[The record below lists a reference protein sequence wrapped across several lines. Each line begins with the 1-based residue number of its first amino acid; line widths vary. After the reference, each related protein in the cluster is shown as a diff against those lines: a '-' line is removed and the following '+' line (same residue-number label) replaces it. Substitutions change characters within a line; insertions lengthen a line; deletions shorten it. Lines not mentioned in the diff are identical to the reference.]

1 MRLKYFFLFVVVL
14 SGCHSTPPPQVTYDK
29 ILSEMRSGDLDLATA
44 DVDRA
49 YRAFSKKDPEWGWRF
64 RIINAQILVSRT
76 QYKDALALLAENI
89 PPSLAATDVAIRKDM
104 VEGIAYR
111 WAGQFPDAEAKFA
124 SARKLAEASHSRQLS
139 EVLNNQ
145 GGLEF
150 VEQKYPRAEVSYR
163 RALDLARAVNFPAQE
178 ASALLGL
185 GLVATAQERYGE
197 ALDWNQGALNLARS
211 EGMKSTVD
219 TVTGN
224 MGWNYADLGDF
235 SNALQFYQQA
245 ADESERRKL
254 PHAQAYWL
262 TGVANSYSALHD
274 YSSAATKLQQ
284 ALKLARD
291 TDDKS
296 VLKVCLNGLATME
309 IETGH
314 IDLAEQHNNEAL
326 AIERAGSDQSDLRDS
341 QLITGRIYAERRNFG
356 EAEKVFRALI
366 ADTQSGTA
374 LIWEAHARLATVL
387 DDENNL
393 SEAERE
399 YQKAITTIEA
409 ARDSLSDEDFRLTFI
424 SGGFE
429 FYDAYVNFL
438 ARHGRTGDALRAAEL
453 SRARTLTEGLV
464 SVSQAA
470 AISTRTLNPQQ
481 IAQRMKITL
490 LFYWL
495 GQKQSHLWVIAPNK
509 IVHFDL
515 PKASEIEPLVASYR
529 DMVLHIRAADEGD
542 SAAGKQLYAM
552 LVAPAVKLIKKNDSL
567 IILPD
572 DRLSGLNFETLVTND
587 PQPHFWI
594 EDVTIT
600 TASSLTLLAASTNR
614 ATSNNKSLML
624 VGDTISPNE
633 EFPALPNAAEEIKV
647 VASYFP
653 AAQREVLEKAAATP
667 TAYVLGH
674 PERFA
679 YLHFVTHGTAS
690 VTRPLESAV
699 VLSREGDSYKLYARE
714 ILKHPLTAQLVTIS
728 ACEGAGRKAYSGE
741 GLIGLSWAFL
751 RAGAHNVVG
760 ALWEVSDSSTPQ
772 FMGTFYGE
780 LARGKGPASAL
791 RTAKL
796 SLLHSQDTQSVFKK
810 PYYWAPFQL
819 YAGS

>member
-1 MRLKYFFLFVVVL
+1 MR
-14 SGCHSTPPPQVTYDK
+14 
-29 ILSEMRSGDLDLATA
+29 RGDLDLAMIE
-44 DVDRA
+44 VDRA
-49 YRAFSKKDPEWGWRF
+49 YRDCNGKNAEWGWRF
-64 RIINAQILVSRT
+64 RIMKAQILVSRT
-76 QYKDALALLAENI
+76 QYKNALALLQEDL
-89 PPSLAATDVAIRKDM
+89 PPSLATSEVAIRKDM
-104 VEGIAYR
+104 VEAIAYR
-111 WAGQFPDAEAKFA
+111 WAAQFAKSEEKFA
-124 SARKLAEASHSRQLS
+124 SAKGLAESRHSRQLS

-150 VEQKYPRAEVSYR
+150 DEQKYATAEATYR
-163 RALDLARAVNFPAQE
+163 QALTMSREVNFPAQT

-185 GLVATAQERYGE
+185 GLVTTAQERYGE
-197 ALDWNQGALNLARS
+197 ALDWNQAALAMARS
-211 EGMKSTVD
+211 QGMKSTAD
-219 TVTGN
+219 TVIGN

-235 SNALQFYQQA
+235 SNALQLYQQA
-245 ADESERRKL
+245 AEESERRKL

-274 YSSAATKLQQ
+274 YSSAEAKLQQ

-309 IETGH
+309 IETGR
-314 IDLAEQHNNEAL
+314 IDLAEQHNNEAQ
-326 AIERAGSDQSDLRDS
+326 AIERASSDQSGLRDS
-341 QLITGRIYAERRNFG
+341 QLVTARIHGERRNYA
-356 EAEKVFRALI
+356 EAEKIFRALI
-366 ADTQSGTA
+366 ADPQSGTA
-374 LIWEAHARLATVL
+374 LTWEAHARLAKVL
-387 DDENNL
+387 DDENKL
-393 SEAERE
+393 PGAERE
-399 YQKAITTIEA
+399 YQKAIATIEA
-409 ARDSLSDEDFRLTFI
+409 ARNSLSVEDFRLTFI

-438 ARHGRTGDALRAAEL
+438 ARHGRTDDALRAAEL
-453 SRARTLTEGLV
+453 SRARTLTEGLA

-481 IAQRMKITL
+481 IAQKTKTTL

-495 GQKQSHLWVIAPNK
+495 GQQQSHLWVIAPNQT
-509 IVHFDL
+509 VHYDL
-515 PKASEIEPLVASYR
+515 PKASEIAPLVASYH
-529 DMVLHIRAADEGD
+529 DMVLRIRAADEVD
-542 SAAGKQLYAM
+542 SSAGKQLYAM
-552 LVAPAVKLIKKNDSL
+552 LVAPAGKLIKKNDSI

-572 DRLSGLNFETLVTND
+572 DRLAGLNFETLVVND

-594 EDVTIT
+594 EDVTVT
-600 TASSLTLLAASTNR
+600 SASSLTLLAASTGR

-624 VGDTISPNE
+624 VGDTISPDE
-633 EFPALPNAAEEIKV
+633 EFPALPNAAEEMKV
-647 VASYFP
+647 VEKYFP
-653 AAQREVLEKAAATP
+653 PQQREVLEKAAATP
-667 TAYVLGH
+667 TAYARGR

-699 VLSREGDSYKLYARE
+699 ILSKEGDSYKLYARE
-714 ILKHPLTAQLVTIS
+714 IVKHPLTAQLVTIS
-728 ACEGAGRKAYSGE
+728 ACEGAGKRAYSGE

-772 FMGTFYGE
+772 FMDMFYSE
-780 LARGKGPASAL
+780 LAKGRSPASAL

>member
-1 MRLKYFFLFVVVL
+1 
-14 SGCHSTPPPQVTYDK
+14 
-29 ILSEMRSGDLDLATA
+29 MRSGDLDLATA
-44 DVDRA
+44 EVDRA
-49 YRAFSKKDPEWGWRF
+49 YRAFYTKNPEWGWRF
-64 RIINAQILVSRT
+64 RIIKAQILVSRT
-76 QYKDALALLAENI
+76 QYKDALLLLAEDL
-89 PPSLAATDVAIRKDM
+89 PPSLAGSDVAIRKDM
-104 VEGIAYR
+104 VQAIAYR
-111 WAGQFPDAEAKFA
+111 LASQFNQSEEKFVSAK
-124 SARKLAEASHSRQLS
+124 KLAESLHSRLQS

-145 GGLEF
+145 GALEF
-150 VEQKYPRAEVSYR
+150 DQQKFPAAAATYR
-163 RALDLARAVNFPAQE
+163 QALTLARAVNSPAQE

-185 GLVATAQERYGE
+185 GVVATAQERYGE
-197 ALDWNQGALNLARS
+197 ALDWNQAALTLARS
-211 EGMKSTVD
+211 QGMKSTAD

-235 SNALQFYQQA
+235 SNALQLYQQA
-245 ADESERRKL
+245 AEESERRNL

-262 TGVANSYSALHD
+262 TGIANSYSALHD
-274 YSSAATKLQQ
+274 YPSAEANLQH

-309 IETGH
+309 LETDR
-314 IDLAEQHNNEAL
+314 IDLAEQHNNEAQ
-326 AIERAGSDQSDLRDS
+326 AIERASSDQSGLRDS
-341 QLITGRIYAERRNFG
+341 QLVTARIHAGRRNYA
-356 EAEKVFRALI
+356 EAEKIFRALI
-366 ADTQSGTA
+366 ADPQSGTA
-374 LIWEAHARLATVL
+374 LTWESHARLAKVL

-393 SEAERE
+393 PEAERQ
-399 YQKAITTIEA
+399 YQKAIATIEA
-409 ARDSLSDEDFRLTFI
+409 ARHSLSGEDFRLTFI

-438 ARHGRTGDALRAAEL
+438 ATHGRTDDALRAAEL
-453 SRARTLTEGLV
+453 SRARTLTEGLA
-464 SVSQAA
+464 SLSQAA
-470 AISTRTLNPQQ
+470 AISTRTLQPQQ
-481 IAQRMKITL
+481 IAQKTKTTL

-509 IVHFDL
+509 TVHYDL
-515 PKASEIEPLVASYR
+515 PKASEIAPLVASYH
-529 DMVLHIRAADEGD
+529 DTVLRIRAADEVD
-542 SAAGKQLYAM
+542 SSAGKQLYAM
-552 LVAPAVKLIKKNDSL
+552 LVAPAGKLIKKNDSI

-572 DRLSGLNFETLVTND
+572 DRLAGLNFETLVVND

-594 EDVTIT
+594 EDVTVT
-600 TASSLTLLAASTNR
+600 TASSLTLLAASTGH

-624 VGDTISPNE
+624 VGDTISPGDD
-633 EFPALPNAAEEIKV
+633 FPALPNAAEEMRV
-647 VASYFP
+647 VEKYFP
-653 AAQREVLEKAAATP
+653 SEQREVLEKAAATP
-667 TAYVLGH
+667 TAYARGR

-699 VLSREGDSYKLYARE
+699 ILSKEGDSYKLYARE
-714 ILKHPLTAQLVTIS
+714 IVRHPLTAQLVTIS
-728 ACEGAGRKAYSGE
+728 ACEGAGKRAYSGE

-772 FMGTFYGE
+772 FMDVFYSE
-780 LARGKGPASAL
+780 LAKGRSPASAL

-796 SLLHSQDTQSVFKK
+796 SLLHSPDTQSVFKK